1 MAAFTESIDT
11 QVSIYQRVGNGPA
24 IGTKSK
30 WVDTP
35 VPGTGKT
42 IEGFIFDDKR
52 WGGILDENEAHFV
65 PVLWDPST
73 IGVKDYISPGIG
85 DNNDL
90 LLTSV
95 QSNRIDGDDIW
106 QPRLHHGFYY
116 SENEEYY
123 LHSDDAVVD
132 IVPSGLVASGGNT
145 IQLSYVPKPG
155 IPILARGYKWDSEAG
170 TYLPDRT
177 IRKVIELNGEFTES
191 GQVRAQDGDTIFWE
205 NVNTSEEEWT
215 LNYSTVPPT
224 AIFNQDIAKAIGQNH
239 ITISGLSQFLID
251 ELDLLGV
258 ANGYENEQFHL
269 TYSPVSRDHDVTIY
283 SDYYGTSFQVYSIV
297 EDFTVSGVNEVKLD
311 YDLGTVTFGSS
322 GEGGLVPYG
331 VTVRAAY
338 TKTVG
343 IEYEPEHTKDYIE
356 SNTADLNPIR
366 RFSGNGFVFI
376 RNRSEEIA
384 SLELEALLP
393 EISSDFYGP
402 LLLGNNFATIQA
414 TAYSLAGE
422 PVEGQEIT
430 FEIIG
435 ADIGTFGASDTSS
448 AYSNSR
454 GQARTLYNPP
464 RTIDDLGGVTDDVTI
479 TASGSQLFLS
489 EYSPASDSASLFLF
503 QIAREDNILGIPR
516 SQLPEFYEAFLAEED
531 LEGPYITHNLS
542 SSFDSAWDGLSLLLQ
557 QAVKWEV
564 WHRTV
569 HGLATPVTYEPGD
582 LRTGKK
588 TVIAQFDATAVNPH
602 TGTTPAIVPVQPLS
616 YTIDSSGLGTTVSF
630 EEELPLVASG
640 TAHRAYMVVG
650 PSKVA
655 IRAKTTN
662 ATTGQI
668 ILSNTIEILIDIP
681 DAAKGLFDIETL
693 NSIPSGLLNNANL
706 YEQSEEDLEEV
717 QLLESTGL
725 LPLGWR
731 IRSTGITLA
740 SALNGLTFLDLNPL
754 NQSYQEDD
762 VTVSGEYLNS
772 ISHQFE
778 VDI

>member
-1 MAAFTESIDT
+1 MPVFTEAIDT

-30 WVDTP
+30 WASTP
-35 VPGTGKT
+35 VPGTGKI

-65 PVLWDPST
+65 PVLWDSSS
-73 IGVKDYISPGIG
+73 IGVKNYITPGIG

-95 QSNRIDGDDIW
+95 QANRLNGEDVW
-106 QPRLHHGFYY
+106 QPRLQHGFYY
-116 SENEEYY
+116 SENEEYF
-123 LHSDDAVVD
+123 LHSDDGIAE
-132 IVPSGLVASGGNT
+132 IVPSGVIASGGNYL
-145 IQLSYVPKPG
+145 QLSYTPKPG
-155 IPILARGYKWDSEAG
+155 VPILARGYRWDSQKG

-177 IRKVIELNGEFTES
+177 IRKVIEFNGIFTES
-191 GQVRAQDGDTIFWE
+191 GQVRAQDGYNIFWD

-215 LNYSTVPPT
+215 LDYTTVPPT
-224 AIFNQDIAKAIGQNH
+224 AIFNQYIIKPIGDNYG
-239 ITISGLSQFLID
+239 TISGLSQFLID
-251 ELDLLGV
+251 ELDLLGT

-269 TYSPVSRDHDVTIY
+269 KYSPISRNHDVTIY
-283 SDYYGTSFQVYSIV
+283 SDYYNTAFQTYSIV
-297 EDFTVSGVNEVKLD
+297 EDFTESGVNEVKLD
-311 YDLGTVTFGSS
+311 YDLGIVTFGTTA
-322 GEGGLVPYG
+322 EGGLVPYG

-338 TKTVG
+338 SKTVA
-343 IEYEPEHTKDYIE
+343 IEYEPEHTRDYIE

-376 RNRSEEIA
+376 RNRSEDIA

-393 EISSDFYGP
+393 EISPDFYGP
-402 LLLGNNFATIQA
+402 VLLGNNFATIQA
-414 TAYSLAGE
+414 TALSLTGE

-430 FEIIG
+430 FEIVG
-435 ADIGTFGASDTSS
+435 ANIGTFGASETSS
-448 AYSNSR
+448 AFSNSR

-464 RTIDDLGGVTDDVTI
+464 RTIDDLGGITDVVTV
-479 TASGSQLFLS
+479 SGSTSQLFLN

-516 SQLPEFYEAFLAEED
+516 SQLPEFYEAFLAEEN

-542 SSFDSAWDGLSLLLQ
+542 SSFDDAWRELSLLLTS
-557 QAVKWEV
+557 AVKWEV

-569 HGLATPVTYEPGD
+569 HGLATPVVYEPGD

-588 TVIAQFDATAVNPH
+588 TVIAQFDSNAVNPH
-602 TGTTPAIVPVQPLS
+602 TGTTPAIVPVQPVS
-616 YTIDSSGLGTTVSF
+616 YTIDPSGIGTTVEF
-630 EEELPLVASG
+630 DEVLPVVTSG

-650 PSKVA
+650 PSKVT

-662 ATTGQI
+662 VTTGQI

-681 DAAKGLFDIETL
+681 DASKGLFDIETL

-706 YEQSEEDLEEV
+706 YDQSEEDLDPV
-717 QLLESTGL
+717 NLLQSTGL

-731 IRSTGITLA
+731 IRNTGITLA

-762 VTVSGEYLNS
+762 VTASGEYLNS
-772 ISHQFE
+772 IGHKFE
-778 VDI
+778 VVI